1 MHRALQE
8 AIEGPRKRDR
18 RPPFLPVSC
27 YVGKNRGDRIE
38 QIVLRE
44 KKATKA
50 EAKRLEFDKKCAIH
64 AQKTVL
70 VTDAETG
77 ESIEISK
84 AVWSRTEGRL
94 SNGIKFYSI
103 FEH

>member
-18 RPPFLPVSC
+18 RPPFRPVSNF
-27 YVGKNRGDRIE
+27 VGENHGDRIE
-38 QIVLRE
+38 QIILRE
-44 KKATKA
+44 KKAAKA
-50 EAKRLEFDKKCAIH
+50 EATRLEFDKKYAIH

-94 SNGIKFYSI
+94 PNGMKVS
-103 FEH
+103 